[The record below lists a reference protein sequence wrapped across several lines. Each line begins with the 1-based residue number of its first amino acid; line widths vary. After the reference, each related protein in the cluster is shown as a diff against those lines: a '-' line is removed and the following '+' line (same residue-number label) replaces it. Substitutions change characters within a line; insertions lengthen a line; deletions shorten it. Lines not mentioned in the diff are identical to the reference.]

1 MRFVRRAILLAV
13 AIAAAGA
20 RPAAA
25 HPLDIGYL
33 RIEGR
38 GETVTAVL
46 DIEAGAASDLLGAG
60 GRPLAAAE
68 LSAGAAQLADITLRR
83 APIDTDR
90 GPCRWTAVSAEL
102 RPRTASLSVTAD
114 CPSGA
119 RTLRWPMPLVG
130 DPRVSAVFQLF
141 VKARLGGEDHV
152 TTVDRGA
159 PELVLS
165 QGAHLGFAAFVW
177 SGVQHIG
184 AAPGEWHAADG
195 WKLPDGLDHILF
207 LLALML
213 GGGTLLRLAGIATG
227 FTVGHSIT
235 LALSGLGLVRPS
247 PRVIEPLIALSIA
260 WVAAQA
266 FVLRQQEEDRHRWKT
281 AAAFGLIHGF
291 GFAGA
296 LQQLDVSTLDLV
308 KALFGYNV
316 GIELGQIAIV
326 IVLAPGVILLQRRP
340 RLQRV
345 IVRSL
350 AALIFIA
357 GMYWFIE
364 RLIG

>member
-1 MRFVRRAILLAV
+1 M
-13 AIAAAGA
+13 AA
-20 RPAAA
+20 
-25 HPLDIGYL
+25 
-33 RIEGR
+33 
-38 GETVTAVL
+38 
-46 DIEAGAASDLLGAG
+46 
-60 GRPLAAAE
+60 
-68 LSAGAAQLADITLRR
+68 
-83 APIDTDR
+83 
-90 GPCRWTAVSAEL
+90 SAEL
-102 RPRTASLSVTAD
+102 RPRTASLTVAAE

-119 RTLRWPMPLVG
+119 RTLRWPMPFVG

-141 VKARLGGEDHV
+141 VKARLGGEDYV

-159 PELVLS
+159 PELSLS
-165 QGAHLGFAAFVW
+165 QGEHHGFAEFVW

-184 AAPGEWHAADG
+184 AAPSEWHGDDG
-195 WKLPDGLDHILF
+195 WKLPDGLDHIMF

-227 FTVGHSIT
+227 FTAGHSIT

-266 FVLRQQEEDRHRWKT
+266 FFLRQQEGGGHRWKT

-296 LQQLDVSTLDLV
+296 LQQLDLSTPDLV

-316 GIELGQIAIV
+316 GIELGQISIV
-326 IVLAPGVILLQRRP
+326 IVLAPGVVLLQRRP

-350 AALIFIA
+350 AALIFVA